1 MNIRKSKG
9 ITLISLVITII
20 ILIILAGVSIN
31 LVLGENGLFNMA
43 KNAVKQTDMASIKEK
58 IQTEILEEQLNNEG
72 NITNDTLKEIL
83 ESYGELSNEEN
94 ILDRTLTTSEGN
106 YAIKVS
112 EIFSG
117 TTVKDPIIEDKSGA
131 SKPNVR
137 KISQKTYV
145 TWELNEAGTAYE
157 MKEKQTVAP
166 DYWYDYEKGKWAN
179 IKTSQNGLE
188 AYWVWIPRYEYKVP
202 TSTTAVQIEVK
213 FIDKTKTT
221 PDEGYTIHP
230 VFTNAGNGGFGELDG
245 IWVAKFET
253 VSSSPEADKGGG
265 ADGSLKVQVIPN
277 QPSWRG
283 LGDKGGIAFKACRN
297 MTNSGGVLEGS
308 KVDSHMM
315 KNTEWGAVAIL
326 SQSKYGVYNL
336 ESLNGKKGNSEY
348 QIWNNPSSEQYITGY
363 VGPTKDSYYYHKE
376 GEEQEQVQTQ
386 PYNSANGPKAST
398 TGTIYGVYDMA
409 GGTIEAVAGTMK
421 GKTDN
426 LEYAKSMFD
435 IENQTKPEG
444 MTTEDFAKKYIDLYE
459 YYDYAVDEYNFKC
472 ISGDALKETQ
482 KWNQD
487 YSGFLNT
494 AYPIF
499 GRGYGGSSATCGIFA
514 FDNITFGESGTFRVV
529 MIPQ

>member
-9 ITLISLVITII
+9 ITLISLVVTII

-112 EIFSG
+112 EIFTG
-117 TTVKDPIIEDKSGA
+117 TTVKDPIIEDESGA

-145 TWELNEAGTAYE
+145 TWELNEAKTQYE

-166 DYWYDYEKGKWAN
+166 DYWYDYENGKWAN

-202 TSTTAVQIEVK
+202 TNTTAEQIEVK

-253 VSSSPEADKGGG
+253 VSSSPKAENGGG
-265 ADGSLKVQVIPN
+265 ADESLKVQVIPN

-283 LGDKGGIAFKACRN
+283 LSDKGGIAFKACRN

-326 SQSKYGVYNL
+326 SQSKYGVYNP
-336 ESLNGKKGNSEY
+336 ESLNGEKGDKEY
-348 QIWNNPSSEQYITGY
+348 QIWNNPSTEYITGC
-363 VGPTKDSYYYHKE
+363 VGPDKDSYYYHKE
-376 GEEQEQVQTQ
+376 GEKQVQTE

-398 TGTIYGVYDMA
+398 TGTIYGIYDMA
-409 GGTIEAVAGTMK
+409 GGTMEVVAGIMK
-421 GKTDN
+421 GQEDD
-426 LEYAKSMFD
+426 LEYAKSMFN
-435 IENQTKPEG
+435 IEDQAIPEG

-459 YYDYAVDEYNFKC
+459 YYGYTVDGDN
-472 ISGDALKETQ
+472 IVGDAQKETQ
-482 KWNQD
+482 NWNSD
-487 YSGFLNT
+487 YSGYLNT
-494 AYPIF
+494 TYPIF
-499 GRGYGGSSATCGIFA
+499 ARGYGGIGAGCGIFA
-514 FDNITFGESGTFRVV
+514 FDNVVFGESGTFRAI